1 MEESDLELPELPEI
15 PEAHNHNNF
24 PKAKQKIYSALFD
37 EELQDEQ
44 EEYDLHPRHARVWWK
59 TTEYRR
65 P

>member
-44 EEYDLHPRHARVWWK
+44 EEYDLHPRHARV
-59 TTEYRR
+59 
-65 P
+65 